1 MDAPWND
8 VFDLMWEAYR
18 AGTIP
23 VGAVVVDERGE
34 IVSHGRN
41 RIFDDPHGGQLAR
54 TRLAHAEINA
64 LAPLPATRRYE
75 GFTLYS
81 ALEPCHMCLSAAI
94 ATAVPLATWR
104 SRR

>member
-64 LAPLPATRRYE
+64 LAPLPPPDADT
-75 GFTLYS
+75 S
-81 ALEPCHMCLSAAI
+81 LEDAFAQARAAPI
-94 ATAVPLATWR
+94 RSGGVGWVKR
-104 SRR
+104 SR